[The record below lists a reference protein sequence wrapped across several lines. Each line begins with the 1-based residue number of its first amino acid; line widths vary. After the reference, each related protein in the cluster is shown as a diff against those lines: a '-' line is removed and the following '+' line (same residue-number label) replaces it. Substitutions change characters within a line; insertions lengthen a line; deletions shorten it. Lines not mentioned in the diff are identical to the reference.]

1 MSLSLKAS
9 GEGDPQR
16 EKDTR
21 GEREAWETQSLDMQ
35 MLRISREAVP
45 RVVVVV
51 VCLPL
56 QRPVCR
62 LLFSM
67 SAATAAATGVGNKQ
81 ASRGSRAKPRFPLPS
96 LSFVVQRLASSC
108 NASAAAV
115 AAVKARGA
123 LHLSDTDFFFFSR
136 FRLRL
141 LRQQPSLAGTRH
153 RAIDFSFSQER
164 RTLVPRSADAC
175 C

>member
-45 RVVVVV
+45 RVVVV
-51 VCLPL
+51 CLPL

-67 SAATAAATGVGNKQ
+67 SAATAGATGVGNKQ

-108 NASAAAV
+108 NASAAAA

-123 LHLSDTDFFFFSR
+123 LHLSDTDFFFFS
-136 FRLRL
+136 F
-141 LRQQPSLAGTRH
+141 SLASPSPAALACRH
-153 RAIDFSFSQER
+153 KASRN
-164 RTLVPRSADAC
+164 
-175 C
+175 